1 MNIFV
6 TILVLAATIV
16 VMMRCINLV
25 AHLNRKMWFGHS
37 YMFGGFSIS
46 IALAAGGSVGVCFGW
61 DQAPAML
68 LIGFAGWMIF
78 DRRSNP

>member
-6 TILVLAATIV
+6 TILVLAATII
-16 VMMRCINLV
+16 VMMKCITLA
-25 AHLNRKMWFGHS
+25 AHLNRKMWFDHT

-46 IALAAGGSVGVCFGW
+46 IALAAGGSVGILFGW

-68 LIGFAGWMIF
+68 LIGFAGWMTF
-78 DRRSNP
+78 DRRGKS